1 MPGTDIAVSDDAG
14 LTIYSLIDDGQ
25 KKLKDIKVI
34 MIICM
39 TNLGCSKLD
48 ILTRFQNIVLFN
60 SENQNLRRRS
70 IQFA

>member
-14 LTIYSLIDDGQ
+14 LTIYSLIDDAQ
-25 KKLKDIKVI
+25 KKLKDVKVI

-70 IQFA
+70 IRFA